1 MTKLSK
7 ILTGTAAAAMLTVG
21 AAAPAEAQYRYRDR
35 DRGIDAGDVIAGVAI
50 VGGIAAIASAVSNSN
65 RSRYGYSYGGNYGY
79 APAYGSTGYGY
90 APQGYGYG
98 GGHYGA
104 QGAVSACTYQ
114 AQRYG
119 RVSITD
125 VDQRNARRYR
135 VRGVIDG
142 NRGYYGGGYDRTGFT
157 CTARDDGR
165 ITKFDTDRYGY

>member
-1 MTKLSK
+1 MKKISK
-7 ILTGTAAAAMLTVG
+7 ILTVAAAAAMVTIG
-21 AAAPAEAQYRYRDR
+21 AAAPAEAQYRRHYYDR

-65 RSRYGYSYGGNYGY
+65 RNRYGYSYGGY
-79 APAYGSTGYGY
+79 APAYGYGHSPAYGY
-90 APQGYGYG
+90 

-104 QGAVSACTYQ
+104 QGAVSACTYE

-135 VRGVIDG
+135 VHGVIDNG
-142 NRGYYGGGYDRTGFT
+142 GYYNRGYGRTGFT
-157 CTARDDGR
+157 CTAREDGR
-165 ITKFDTDRYGY
+165 VTNFRTSRY